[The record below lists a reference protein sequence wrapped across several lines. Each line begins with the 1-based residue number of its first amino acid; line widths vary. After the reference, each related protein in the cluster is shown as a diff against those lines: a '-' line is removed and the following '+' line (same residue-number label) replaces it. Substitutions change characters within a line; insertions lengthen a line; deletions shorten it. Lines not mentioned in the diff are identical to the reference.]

1 MGMRIGKQV
10 ETGRRAVVLFRKR
23 SMPYEVTTNHGPR
36 NTAIV
41 VYPTV
46 RHPKLSEIERV
57 VMRYSAASNG
67 SLKESCKAEEAV
79 RKANRTALANRAP
92 QPLNAGERTN
102 PAGKPVS
109 NAILLA
115 LPEEEF
121 DAIRPHLQFV
131 SLPQRLSLQ
140 EANQKLD
147 DAYFL
152 NRGMVS
158 LVFTTQ
164 KGESV
169 EVGVVGNEGF
179 TPIPVTAGLRRS
191 PHRAV
196 MQIGGEGFKINV
208 SELATVLESSPA
220 LRSMLNRYAAVHG
233 LQVAQTA
240 GCNRLHDIE
249 QRLSRWLLLAQDRVD
264 SGLLR
269 ITHDFLA
276 MMLGTDRPSVS
287 LAAGGLQKK
296 RIIEYTRGSVRIL
309 NRKKLESSACECYG
323 IIQQFTGELALR

>member
-1 MGMRIGKQV
+1 
-10 ETGRRAVVLFRKR
+10 
-23 SMPYEVTTNHGPR
+23 
-36 NTAIV
+36 
-41 VYPTV
+41 
-46 RHPKLSEIERV
+46 
-57 VMRYSAASNG
+57 
-67 SLKESCKAEEAV
+67 V
-79 RKANRTALANRAP
+79 RKTNRSAIGNSDSQL
-92 QPLNAGERTN
+92 LNAGERTN
-102 PAGKPVS
+102 PAGRPIS
-109 NAILLA
+109 NTILLS
-115 LPEEEF
+115 LPDEEF

-131 SLPQRLSLQ
+131 ALPQRLSLQ
-140 EANQKLD
+140 EPNQKLE

-164 KGESV
+164 KRESV

-179 TPIPVTAGLRRS
+179 TPIPVAAGLRRS

-196 MQIGGEGFKINV
+196 MQIGGDGFKINV
-208 SELATVLESSPA
+208 SELATLLATSPA
-220 LRSMLNRYAAVHG
+220 LQSMLNRYAAVHG

-249 QRLSRWLLLAQDRVD
+249 QRLSRWLLLAQDRVG

-309 NRKKLESSACECYG
+309 NRKKLEGSACECYG
-323 IIQQFTGELALR
+323 IIQAFNGELALR